1 MNPSEYYS
9 GTGSER
15 KMTFKKTDVQHL
27 RALHAW
33 AKKRYAGPRD
43 PYHNGTWGFDPDW
56 AVSALIANRLKY
68 LREGGY
74 QIVPQGYRQGDI
86 VITQSDD
93 IMLQPGAYRV
103 TNRKIF
109 FRWYNPQRKFK
120 RELFFIDNYNDGGLI
135 KSARQLSAENY
146 FEKLFYPEKYGYL
159 IPVERNCNWEDYIA
173 KLEAENRA
181 LRHSLELRECEE
193 TEHKPDPLD
202 GVPFVSLS
210 NEEIAAMTP
219 EHPLYKL
226 VHGEGRCEV
235 E

>member
-1 MNPSEYYS
+1 
-9 GTGSER
+9 
-15 KMTFKKTDVQHL
+15 MTFKKTDVQHL

-159 IPVERNCNWEDYIA
+159 IPVERNCNWEDYI
-173 KLEAENRA
+173 
-181 LRHSLELRECEE
+181 
-193 TEHKPDPLD
+193 
-202 GVPFVSLS
+202 VSLS
-210 NEEIAAMTP
+210 KSGITQGANLSFSFVEPSP
-219 EHPLYKL
+219 EALYRGKTK
-226 VHGEGRCEV
+226 
-235 E
+235 